1 MAIDHKQRILEIFEV
16 VSRALV
22 HAKLQKLRKI
32 GAREISLSQFQY
44 INAIHHCEDPTA
56 TGLARMLDLSKPAVT
71 GIVNKL
77 IEQGYAY
84 KQQSD
89 SDRRVYYIHLTRDGK
104 QVADAYETACR
115 EYIDGMAAALSAN
128 ELDQLVVLMEKA
140 LH

>member
-1 MAIDHKQRILEIFEV
+1 MMNHKQRILEIFEI

-22 HAKLQKLRKI
+22 NAKLQKLRKI

-44 INAIHHCEDPTA
+44 INALNHCEEPTT
-56 TGLARMLDLSKPAVT
+56 TGLARMLNLSKPAVT

-84 KQQSD
+84 RQQSD
-89 SDRRVYYIHLTRDGK
+89 SDRRVYYIHLTREGT
-104 QVADAYETACR
+104 QVADAYESACR
-115 EYIDGMAAALSAN
+115 EYIDGMAAALSES